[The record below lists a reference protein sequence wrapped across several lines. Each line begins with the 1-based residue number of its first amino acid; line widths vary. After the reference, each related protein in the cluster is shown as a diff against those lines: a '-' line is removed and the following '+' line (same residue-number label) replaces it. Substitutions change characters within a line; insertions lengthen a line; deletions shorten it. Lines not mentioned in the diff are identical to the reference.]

1 MLWCSSL
8 TIAAKICIWN
18 IYLLFTKSAEWAK
31 SDPPPPTVAMCA
43 ILADQVLTQ
52 RKKSRPMS
60 YFDLLLILPPIN
72 KIWFPKRINGL
83 DTTEVQRHPQEDD
96 PKTCSK
102 GRFKQRASLK
112 NVCIGPSF
120 LEQASSGK
128 LSKPL
133 TKGIVLDS
141 TLCNRVAKEYNTD
154 HGQIP
159 ETIKWY
165 SGSFFL
171 QPAGRL
177 QHRLWYRLNFFA
189 YLRVLIQVWSTTIN
203 SRAAPL
209 RLGLECG
216 RIVRV
221 HSSALLHSIYHLDH
235 GDTFL
240 SYDHHLWTSKNS
252 WYSLVVGWLF
262 LQDSSWNIG
271 WATRQLVGLC

>member
-1 MLWCSSL
+1 MAWALQKSKDILKKMTQKHAQKDDSNKEPL
-8 TIAAKICIWN
+8 LKI
-18 IYLLFTKSAEWAK
+18 
-31 SDPPPPTVAMCA
+31 
-43 ILADQVLTQ
+43 
-52 RKKSRPMS
+52 
-60 YFDLLLILPPIN
+60 
-72 KIWFPKRINGL
+72 
-83 DTTEVQRHPQEDD
+83 
-96 PKTCSK
+96 
-102 GRFKQRASLK
+102 K

-128 LSKPL
+128 WSKPL
-133 TKGIVLDS
+133 TIGIVLDS
-141 TLCNRVAKEYNTD
+141 TLCNRVAKDYGTD

-189 YLRVLIQVWSTTIN
+189 YLRVFIQVWSTTIN

-216 RIVRV
+216 RIVGV

-235 GDTFL
+235 GETFL
-240 SYDHHLWTSKNS
+240 SYDHHFWTSKNS

-262 LQDSSWNIG
+262 LQDSS
-271 WATRQLVGLC
+271 